1 MIAKAKAI
9 SHGINDI
16 RYITGESQHK
26 KHPEKIY
33 RVLDNLLPSE
43 PDAMGIWNS
52 MQLTLSQHR
61 PIKNSVIRIELSP
74 SPEHT
79 QFYDIEDWQKLWHD
93 FAEEF
98 DKQVIIGKDGKVRSC
113 QTNLANSKYSVWL
126 HTESKGEVPHL
137 HAAIC
142 RLDENGNI
150 NNDHNIHLRAQRA
163 AERVAK
169 KRGWTT
175 AAQIRNLNIP
185 QVNRDCMEVLKAMPL
200 WSWDDYKNALIRK
213 GYTVHEREDKKGLLR
228 GYALMNGNTKY
239 KASELGI
246 GRNLMVSKLPATWKR
261 LHHQPTSV
269 IRNNTSQTVQ
279 QVATHKV
286 APIDYTQ
293 YLTYSQDMISYV
305 LSHEGKDYKFYIP
318 EKVLDC
324 FNDEFDYRF
333 IANCQE
339 LTDMAGSTS
348 ASASPLQI
356 VFVFIS
362 PWKLALRTSAT
373 SAGCY
378 IRRIKQSDK
387 NSHGHISQFMRVGN
401 EPVIKFVVET
411 VKHFFRNIELVFLIF
426 MGKGVGNHI
435 RMVWAILGVVNRC
448 SLMFCYLLNL

>member
-79 QFYDIEDWQKLWHD
+79 QFYDMEDWQKLWHD

-137 HAAIC
+137 HAAVC

-200 WSWDDYKNALIRK
+200 WSWDEYKNALTLK
-213 GYTVHEREDKKGLLR
+213 GYVVYEREDKKGVLR
-228 GYALMNGNTKY
+228 GYALMHGNTKY
-239 KASELGI
+239 KASELGVA
-246 GRNLMVSKLPATWKR
+246 RNLMISKLPKTWDK
-261 LHHQPTSV
+261 LHHRPQVVTLSNQPKETQTEQNLKPSASAEHT
-269 IRNNTSQTVQ
+269 RYNTYHPDT
-279 QVATHKV
+279 
-286 APIDYTQ
+286 
-293 YLTYSQDMISYV
+293 ISYT
-305 LSHEGKDYKFYIP
+305 LNHDDKEHRFYIP
-318 EKVLDC
+318 EKVLEY
-324 FNDEFDYRF
+324 FNDEFDYRDTE
-333 IANCQE
+333 NCQE
-339 LTDMAGSTS
+339 LTDMAVAIFVGLLETPNVATGSGGGGS
-348 ASASPLQI
+348 QSNL
-356 VFVFIS
+356 
-362 PWKLALRTSAT
+362 PWRDKDEDDWQWARRCARA
-373 SAGCY
+373 AG
-378 IRRIKQSDK
+378 R
-387 NSHGHISQFMRVGN
+387 
-401 EPVIKFVVET
+401 
-411 VKHFFRNIELVFLIF
+411 LL
-426 MGKGVGNHI
+426 GKKPKSGLK
-435 RMVWAILGVVNRC
+435 R
-448 SLMFCYLLNL
+448 

>member
-9 SHGINDI
+9 SHGINDL

-79 QFYDIEDWQKLWHD
+79 RFFDIEDWQKLWQD

-98 DKQVIIGKDGKVRSC
+98 DKQVITSKDGKVRSRP
-113 QTNLANSKYSVWL
+113 TNLAGSKYTVWL

-137 HAAIC
+137 HAAVC
-142 RLDENGNI
+142 RLDEDGNI

-175 AAQIRNLNIP
+175 AAQIRISNVH
-185 QVNRDCMEVLKAMPL
+185 QVNRDCMDILKSMQS
-200 WSWDDYKNALIRK
+200 WSWGKYKNALIRK
-213 GYTVHEREDKKGLLR
+213 GYVIHEREDKQGILR
-228 GYALMNGNTKY
+228 GYALVHGNTKY

-246 GRNLMVSKLPATWKR
+246 GRNLMISKLPATWNK
-261 LHHQPTSV
+261 LHYKSGVTTLNSKPEDIQPKHIQKPSASNATKY
-269 IRNNTSQTVQ
+269 NTYRSDTV
-279 QVATHKV
+279 
-286 APIDYTQ
+286 PYT
-293 YLTYSQDMISYV
+293 LN
-305 LSHEGKDYKFYIP
+305 HEGKEHRFYIP

-333 IANCQE
+333 VANCQE
-339 LTDMAGSTS
+339 LTDMAVAIFVGLFDTPNITTGGGGGGSQSNLTWRDKDEDDLLWARRCVRA
-348 ASASPLQI
+348 AS
-356 VFVFIS
+356 
-362 PWKLALRTSAT
+362 
-373 SAGCY
+373 
-378 IRRIKQSDK
+378 
-387 NSHGHISQFMRVGN
+387 
-401 EPVIKFVVET
+401 
-411 VKHFFRNIELVFLIF
+411 HFL
-426 MGKGVGNHI
+426 GKKPKTGLK
-435 RMVWAILGVVNRC
+435 R
-448 SLMFCYLLNL
+448 

>member
-43 PDAMGIWNS
+43 PDAMGIWSS

-79 QFYDIEDWQKLWHD
+79 QFYDIEDWQNLWQE

-98 DKQVIIGKDGKVRSC
+98 DKQVITGKDGQVRSC
-113 QTNLANSKYSVWL
+113 PTNLVGSKYSVWL

-137 HAAIC
+137 HAAVC

-175 AAQIRNLNIP
+175 AAQIRNRNIP
-185 QVNRDCMEVLKAMPL
+185 QVNRDCMEVLKAMPS
-200 WSWDDYKNALIRK
+200 WSWDEYKNALIRK
-213 GYTVHEREDKKGLLR
+213 GYTVHEREDKKGILR

-246 GRNLMVSKLPATWKR
+246 GRNLMVSKLPATWEK
-261 LHHQPTSV
+261 LHHQSATV
-269 IRNNTSQTVQ
+269 IRNNAPKAVQ
-279 QVATHKV
+279 QAAIHKV

-293 YLTYSQDMISYV
+293 YLTDCQDMISYT

-339 LTDMAGSTS
+339 LTDMAVAIFVGLLDTPNVATGGSGGGS
-348 ASASPLQI
+348 
-356 VFVFIS
+356 
-362 PWKLALRTSAT
+362 
-373 SAGCY
+373 
-378 IRRIKQSDK
+378 QSDLPWRDK
-387 NSHGHISQFMRVGN
+387 DEDDLQWARRCARAASR
-401 EPVIKFVVET
+401 
-411 VKHFFRNIELVFLIF
+411 LI
-426 MGKGVGNHI
+426 GKKPKT
-435 RMVWAILGVVNRC
+435 RLKR
-448 SLMFCYLLNL
+448 